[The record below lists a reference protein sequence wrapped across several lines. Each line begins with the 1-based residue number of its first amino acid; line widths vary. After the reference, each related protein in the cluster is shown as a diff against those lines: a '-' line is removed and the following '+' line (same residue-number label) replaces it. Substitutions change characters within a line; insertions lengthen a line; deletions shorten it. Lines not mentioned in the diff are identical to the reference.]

1 MAAAILGRRSGQLPL
16 LSPFL
21 EISPA
26 DWLAFNELAFAVR
39 DRYPVSPGHTLVIT
53 RRVVPDWFSATADEQ
68 SAVLALVA
76 DVKRKLDAELHPDG
90 YNIGFN
96 AGAAAGQTV
105 MHLHVHV
112 IPRYRGDMDDPRG
125 GVRHVIPSKGN
136 YLRDV
141 SPLAVGGENDPFARH
156 LAPLFDTATEIAIVA
171 AFVQESGLDR
181 IRKPLLAAVER
192 GATVRLL
199 TGDYLDITQASAL
212 ETLLDWGV
220 TVRAESEP
228 RDREGEGEL
237 ETLGT
242 GRLETRIIETAH
254 LPGLSRSFHPKSWRF
269 QSPAYGIAY
278 VGSSNLSR
286 SALDSGIEWNLRVD
300 RDRDAH
306 AYERVRDSFESLWAR
321 GRVLD
326 ADWVAAYAER
336 ARTLAQALPPGEVD
350 SEPLEPAPDPHVVQL
365 EALEMLRESRRQG
378 RRRAL
383 VVLATGLGK
392 TWLAAFDMAQ
402 LRDEI
407 GARPRV
413 LFVAHRVELLRQ
425 AAQTYR
431 RLMRMT
437 GMNGRVGWFVGDEG
451 ELSADLVFAS
461 VAKLARKENIEKL
474 KAERFDYIVI
484 DEVHHAAADSY
495 RRILDVIDPRF
506 LLGLTATPDRADSS
520 DILGLFDDHV
530 AYRADIARG
539 VEIGRLVPFHYFGLK
554 DDIDYS
560 NIPWRNRRFDPE
572 MLAAALETEARM
584 ETFWRA
590 WGEHPGTRTLVFCSS
605 IAHADFVRKWLR
617 ARGVRANAV
626 YSAAGSDDR
635 DEAIRL
641 LGTGGIDALCSV
653 DVFNEG
659 VDVPSVDRV
668 VMLRPT
674 ESGVIFLQQLGR
686 GLRASQAKAS
696 VTVIDFVGNH
706 TVFLERLRALLSLAG
721 KASPTVREVLA
732 AAEAVDLPAGCSV
745 ELSLESKEILSRL
758 FKVGGADEVE
768 RTYRELRLERGARPT
783 AGELERMGYPPA
795 RLRPRHGSWI
805 DFVRSEKDLA
815 SDEEL
820 AATASGGFLREVEVT
835 EMTRCFKM
843 VTLEA
848 LLEADALTTGLPLR
862 DLALRS
868 HALLRR
874 SPELFADVAEDERV
888 TDLDQAAEKRWMAY
902 WRRNPIEAW
911 TAEKKERR
919 SWFRVTGDRFVPT
932 FAVGEEAA
940 GALARLTRELSDYR
954 LAQYRARKRHDGAS
968 VESFVCR
975 VLWNKR
981 DPILKLPSAGRET
994 LPSGEVDVRVDG
1006 AVWQFR
1012 FMKEFCNVARPAGVA
1027 ANALPDLLRR
1037 WFGPSAG
1044 QPGTAFDVRF
1054 RGSPDGYW
1062 AEPVQGSVVAL
1073 PSRNGVVAYPDL
1085 RAAAGHGLA
1094 SEESAVAEQVSLPIV
1109 SPSSE
1114 LFAVRVAG
1122 TSMDGGKTPLRD
1134 GDWAVMRLARSAPA
1148 SSMQHRVVLV
1158 QAPGDGAGMHYQIKR
1173 LEQMDGAWK
1182 LTSDNA
1188 DGPTFDAN
1196 ADTTVIARLDQAFH
1210 PEDLG
1215 PTPGTTLSEDELP
1228 RAFALE
1234 DIVPFSGRHGGH
1246 LFVFIDVKGMLGAPD
1261 EVRDSLVTRRPGET
1275 AFVLAKRPDGSW
1287 RYLGVGRW
1295 LDDIAAWRIPD
1306 ADYET
1311 WRTWG
1316 EGRETSRRLP
1326 SGALARAQL
1335 VVDALLGLPDDE
1347 RWVERGNGRR
1357 ARVLGAASKGG
1368 FRVDGGDGGFTERT
1382 VSTTDVAWV
1391 VVAAD
1396 DARERGGVL
1405 DEARVNLLRYLEGT
1419 PKGSTRWIDS
1429 GWAIAA
1435 WQKASGLVRVG
1446 TVDAGGLRTVHADDG
1461 RALDATFRV
1470 EPVGTTLTVIIESG
1484 GGTRD
1489 SKAARNREYAA
1500 GFAMILKRLGNA
1512 GLRIVDALVD
1522 SGQVARLSEAERRLA
1537 VAYPILVGDA
1547 EALRKQLGQAM
1558 ARTGRKEG
1566 ARGSGNAEKRLRL
1579 VIETTDLSAS
1589 ALGALL
1595 AGR

>member
-1 MAAAILGRRSGQLPL
+1 VAPIDNFTLV
-16 LSPFL
+16 SPFL
-21 EISPA
+21 EIPST
-26 DWLAFNELAFAVR
+26 DWFASNALAFAIR

-53 RRVVPDWFSATADEQ
+53 RRLVADWFLATADEQ
-68 SAVLALVA
+68 AAVLALVA
-76 DVKRKLDAELHPDG
+76 DVKRMLDAELQPHG
-90 YNIGFN
+90 YNVGFN
-96 AGAAAGQTV
+96 AGIAAGQTV

-112 IPRYRGDMDDPRG
+112 IPRYRGDVDDPRG
-125 GVRHVIPSKGN
+125 GVRHVIPTKAN
-136 YLRDV
+136 YLRAE
-141 SPLAVGGENDPFARH
+141 PLAVGGEKDPFARH
-156 LAPLFDTATEIAIVA
+156 IAPLFDSASEIAIVA

-181 IRKPLLAAVER
+181 IRKPLLAAVDR
-192 GATVRLL
+192 GAYVRIL

-212 ETLLDWGV
+212 ETLLDWCA
-220 TVRAESEP
+220 TVRGGAELDADSQ
-228 RDREGEGEL
+228 GS
-237 ETLGT
+237 
-242 GRLETRIIETAH
+242 GRLEARIIETAR

-269 QSPAYGIAY
+269 QSPAYGVAF

-300 RDRDAH
+300 RERDAH
-306 AYERVRDSFESLWAR
+306 AYARVREAFEALWGR
-321 GRVLD
+321 GRILD
-326 ADWVAAYAER
+326 EGWVTAYAER

-350 SEPLEPAPDPHVVQL
+350 AEPLAPAPDPHVVQL
-365 EALEMLRESRRQG
+365 EALEKLRQSRKDG

-407 GARPRV
+407 GVRPRV

-437 GMNGRVGWFVGDEG
+437 GMKARVGWFVGDEG
-451 ELSADLVFAS
+451 DLSADLVFAS
-461 VAKLARKENIEKL
+461 VAKLARPQNIEKL

-495 RRILDVIDPRF
+495 RRILDVIDPTF

-539 VEIGRLVPFHYFGLK
+539 VEIGRLVPFHYFGVK

-560 NIPWRNRRFDPE
+560 NIPWRNKRFDPE
-572 MLAAALETEARM
+572 TLASALQTEARM
-584 ETFWRA
+584 ETLWRA
-590 WGEHPGTRTLVFCSS
+590 WGDHPGTRTLVFCCS
-605 IAHADFVRKWLR
+605 IAHAEFVRSWLR

-626 YSAAGSDDR
+626 YSAEGSDDR
-635 DEAIRL
+635 DDAIRL
-641 LGTGGIDALCSV
+641 LGSGDIDALCSV

-659 VDVPSVDRV
+659 VDVPAVDRV

-686 GLRASQAKAS
+686 GLRAADAKTS

-706 TVFLERLRALLSLAG
+706 TVFLERLRALLSLG
-721 KASPTVREVLA
+721 GRTPPTVREVLA
-732 AAEAVDLPAGCSV
+732 AEEAIDLPAGCSV
-745 ELSLESKEILSRL
+745 DLSLEAKEILSRL
-758 FKVGGADEVE
+758 FRVGGADEVE
-768 RTYRELRLERGARPT
+768 RTYRELRLERDGERPT
-783 AGELERMGYPPA
+783 AGELERLGYPPA
-795 RLRPRHGSWI
+795 RLRARHGGWV
-805 DFVRSEKDLA
+805 DFVRAEKDLTP
-815 SDEEL
+815 DEESAV
-820 AATASGGFLREVEVT
+820 AAGGGFLREVEVT
-835 EMTRCFKM
+835 EMTKCFKM

-888 TDLDQAAEKRWMAY
+888 TDLDATAEKRWLAY

-919 SWFRVTGDRFVPT
+919 SWFRVSGDRFMPA
-932 FAVGEEAA
+932 FAVSEDAA
-940 GALARLTRELSDYR
+940 AAFSRLTRELTDYR
-954 LAQYRARKRHDGAS
+954 LAQYRARRRHDDAS
-968 VESFVCR
+968 AESFVCR
-975 VLWNKR
+975 VLSNKR
-981 DPILKLPSAGRET
+981 DPILKLPSAGRDK

-1006 AVWQFR
+1006 VVWQFR
-1012 FMKEFCNVARPAGVA
+1012 MMKEFCNVARPAGVA
-1027 ANALPDLLRR
+1027 SNALPDLLRR
-1037 WFGPSAG
+1037 WFGPRAG

-1062 AEPVQGSVVAL
+1062 AEPVQGSVIAL
-1073 PSRNGVVAYPDL
+1073 PPRNGVVAYPDL

-1094 SEESAVAEQVSLPIV
+1094 AEGLPTPEHVSLPV
-1109 SPSSE
+1109 ASPE
-1114 LFAVRVAG
+1114 EDLFAVRVAG
-1122 TSMDGGKTPLRD
+1122 TSMDGGKSPLRD

-1148 SSMQHRVVLV
+1148 SSMLNRVVLV
-1158 QAPGDGAGMHYQIKR
+1158 QAPGDGAGVLYQIKR
-1173 LEQMDGAWK
+1173 LGQADGAWK
-1182 LTSDNA
+1182 LTSDNPA
-1188 DGPTFDAN
+1188 GPTFDAT
-1196 ADTTVIARLDQAFH
+1196 ADTTVIARLEQSFH
-1210 PEDLG
+1210 PNDLG
-1215 PTPGTTLSEDELP
+1215 PSVGVTLSEAELSGAFGLDEL
-1228 RAFALE
+1228 
-1234 DIVPFSGRHGGH
+1234 VPASGRYGGH
-1246 LFVFIDVKGMLGAPD
+1246 LFIFIDAKGILRAPD
-1261 EVRDSLVTRRPGET
+1261 EVRETRVTRRTAET
-1275 AFVLAKRPDGSW
+1275 AFVLAKRPDGAF

-1295 LDDIAAWRIPD
+1295 IDDDAAWRITD

-1326 SGALARAQL
+1326 DGSLARAQL
-1335 VVDALLGLPDDE
+1335 VVDALLTLPESE
-1347 RWVERGNGRR
+1347 RWLDQGNGRR
-1357 ARVLGAASKGG
+1357 ARVLGPTSKGG
-1368 FRVDGGDGGFTERT
+1368 FRIDGGDQGFAERT

-1396 DARERGGVL
+1396 DARERGGTL
-1405 DEARVNLLRYLEGT
+1405 DEARINLLRYLEGT

-1429 GWAIAA
+1429 RWALAA
-1435 WQKASGLVRVG
+1435 WQKASSLVRAA
-1446 TVDAGGLRTVHADDG
+1446 TVDAGGVRSVHGEDG

-1470 EPVGTTLTVIIESG
+1470 QPVGTTLAVIIESG

-1489 SKAARNREYAA
+1489 TKAARNRDYAA
-1500 GFAMILKRLGNA
+1500 GFALILKRLGDA
-1512 GLRIVDALVD
+1512 GLRIGDALVD
-1522 SGQVARLSEAERRLA
+1522 SGQVAKLSDTERRLG
-1537 VAYPILVGDA
+1537 VVYPIVIGDA
-1547 EALRKQLGQAM
+1547 DALRKQLGQAM

-1579 VIETTDLSAS
+1579 VVEKTDLSAS
-1589 ALGALL
+1589 ALAELL
-1595 AGR
+1595 AGGPAAH